1 MRKKISSDSDL
12 EARFAYSRAIVD
24 GDWVFVSGTTGLNYA
39 TGEISDDVTE
49 QAEQTFRNIDE
60 ALTEAGAS
68 LNDAVR
74 VQYTLIDADE
84 MTAIA
89 PVLNKWLGNARPAAT
104 AVIARLLDPRMKVE
118 VEVTIRKAGNS

>member
-1 MRKKISSDSDL
+1 MRKKISSGSDL

-39 TGEISDDVTE
+39 TGEISDDVAE

-60 ALTEAGAS
+60 ALKEAGAS
-68 LNDAVR
+68 LDDAVR
-74 VQYTLIDADE
+74 VQYTLVDADD

-104 AVIARLLDPRMKVE
+104 AIIARLLDPRMKVE
-118 VEVTIRKAGNS
+118 VEVTIKKADNS